1 MSECKYDWSK
11 IVASAIIAFGLI
23 ALGISL
29 KSGIV
34 KFKSMERTVAV
45 KGLAEKQVNADKVV
59 WRVSFARVGN
69 DLVSLYSS
77 LDVNAKYIKEYIKDK
92 GIEDS
97 EIFESSPNV
106 SNLEDQYRYSNNR
119 PEYKYQISQSLTIST
134 NKVDA
139 VKQLAKTAT
148 ADMLKRGIIISDW
161 ASYEFTGLNELKP
174 EMIAEATA
182 NARQAAQKF
191 AEDSKSKL
199 GKIKTASQGQFS
211 VEDLDE
217 TTEFVKK
224 VRVVTTI
231 VYYLD

>member
-231 VYYLD
+231 IYYLD

>member
-11 IVASAIIAFGLI
+11 IVASAIIAFGLV

>member
-11 IVASAIIAFGLI
+11 IVAAAIIAFGLI

-199 GKIKTASQGQFS
+199 GKIKTANQGQFS

>member
-77 LDVNAKYIKEYIKDK
+77 LDVNAKYIKEYIMDK
-92 GIEDS
+92 GIDDS

-106 SNLEDQYRYSNNR
+106 SNL
-119 PEYKYQISQSLTIST
+119 
-134 NKVDA
+134 
-139 VKQLAKTAT
+139 
-148 ADMLKRGIIISDW
+148 
-161 ASYEFTGLNELKP
+161 
-174 EMIAEATA
+174 
-182 NARQAAQKF
+182 
-191 AEDSKSKL
+191 
-199 GKIKTASQGQFS
+199 
-211 VEDLDE
+211 
-217 TTEFVKK
+217 
-224 VRVVTTI
+224 
-231 VYYLD
+231 

>member
-92 GIEDS
+92 GIDDS

>member
-92 GIEDS
+92 GIDDS

-211 VEDLDE
+211 VDDLDE

>member
-92 GIEDS
+92 GIDES

-199 GKIKTASQGQFS
+199 GKIKTANQGQFS

>member
-1 MSECKYDWSK
+1 
-11 IVASAIIAFGLI
+11 
-23 ALGISL
+23 
-29 KSGIV
+29 
-34 KFKSMERTVAV
+34 
-45 KGLAEKQVNADKVV
+45 
-59 WRVSFARVGN
+59 
-69 DLVSLYSS
+69 
-77 LDVNAKYIKEYIKDK
+77 
-92 GIEDS
+92 
-97 EIFESSPNV
+97 
-106 SNLEDQYRYSNNR
+106 
-119 PEYKYQISQSLTIST
+119 
-134 NKVDA
+134 
-139 VKQLAKTAT
+139 
-148 ADMLKRGIIISDW
+148 ISDW

-199 GKIKTASQGQFS
+199 GKIKTANQGQFS

>member
-199 GKIKTASQGQFS
+199 GKIKTANQGQFS

>member
-92 GIEDS
+92 GIDDS

-199 GKIKTASQGQFS
+199 GKIKTANQGQFS

>member
-92 GIEDS
+92 GIDDS

-199 GKIKTASQGQFS
+199 GKIKTANQGQFS
-211 VEDLDE
+211 VDDLDE